1 MKSKTE
7 TSSSSALTCK
17 LKKTERHNMATVID
31 FLNQNSKFPV
41 LSSSI
46 TSRSNCIFFEICM
59 KPLRLPFLASLCTLA
74 ALVASVAIGQE
85 QKAPAPAAGTTG
97 VTAKVDPA
105 EVAASLTP
113 ESVQADISEIQ
124 FDAVVRV
131 EVDTKTPNFRVPWNI
146 GGMGSGVGTGF
157 LVGKNKFVTNAH
169 VVSNN
174 RLIYI
179 KKVNDPTPYVAKTIT
194 VAHDCDLALLEL
206 QSMDDFDK
214 AFKGV
219 EPLYLGGTPKLNTTV
234 IAVGYPI
241 GGERISVTRGVVSR
255 IDFRGYTH
263 SGVDN
268 HLTIQVDAAI
278 NPGNSGGPV
287 LQDNQVVGVA
297 FQGYSG
303 NVAQNTGY
311 MIPVPVI
318 KRFLKDSEDGKYDHY
333 VDFATSMINILN
345 PAQRVALSLPNDGKG
360 VMVAN
365 ADAAGSAAGQL
376 NTEDVLLSIEGHDI
390 FSDGFIEI
398 DGERVDMSEIIERR
412 FAGDKVDLIVW
423 REGKKVDISIELKR
437 FIPYLLQANQ
447 YDKDPTFVLFAGMQ
461 FQPLDRSLM
470 GAHAMNDMQVR
481 YHYLYYA
488 QEELYRDRPETVVLT
503 AVLPDSANTYL
514 QPYVGKVIDK
524 INGQKIRLLQ
534 DVHDALHGE
543 HAEEGRE
550 DFHVIRCLGEGRPL
564 VLERKVAAEAHKRIM
579 AKYNVGFDNKIVK
592 PEILEVEGLFDRAE
606 ADKRDA
612 KEEAE
617 GKNSADGGGD
627 DDDSEGGSDAE

>member
-1 MKSKTE
+1 MK
-7 TSSSSALTCK
+7 
-17 LKKTERHNMATVID
+17 
-31 FLNQNSKFPV
+31 
-41 LSSSI
+41 
-46 TSRSNCIFFEICM
+46 
-59 KPLRLPFLASLCTLA
+59 KPRLPFPAYFCSLILFT
-74 ALVASVAIGQE
+74 ASVATAQQE
-85 QKAPAPAAGTTG
+85 APAPNTPPPPPAGKSG
-97 VTAKVDPA
+97 VTATVDHEA
-105 EVAASLTP
+105 VEASLTP
-113 ESVQADISEIQ
+113 ESVQADISEIE
-124 FDAVVRV
+124 FDSVVRV

-157 LVGKNKFVTNAH
+157 LVGENKFVTNAH

-206 QSMDDFDK
+206 VKKEDFDK
-214 AFKGV
+214 AFKDV
-219 EPLYLGGTPKLNTTV
+219 EPLYLGGIPKLNTTV

-311 MIPVPVI
+311 MIPTPVI
-318 KRFLKDSEDGKYDHY
+318 ERFLKDSEDGKYDHY
-333 VDFATSMINILN
+333 VDIATSTINILN
-345 PAQRVALSLPNDGKG
+345 PAQRIALGLPNDGKG
-360 VMVAN
+360 VMVAK
-365 ADAAGSAAGQL
+365 ADAAGSAGGKIE
-376 NTEDVLLSIEGHDI
+376 TEDVLLSIDGHEI

-398 DGERVDMSEIIERR
+398 DGERVDMNEIIERK
-412 FAGDKVDLIVW
+412 FASDKVDLEVW
-423 REGKKVDISIELKR
+423 RKGKKINITIELQR

-447 YDKDPTFVLFAGMQ
+447 YDKQPTFVLFAGMQ

-470 GAHAMNDMQVR
+470 AAHPMSDMQVR

-488 QEELYRDRPETVVLT
+488 QEELYRDRPETVILT

-534 DVHDALHGE
+534 DVKDALDGD

-564 VLERKVAAEAHKRIM
+564 VIERKVAQEAHKRIM
-579 AKYNVGFDNKIVK
+579 AKYNVGFDHYIEK
-592 PEILEVEGLFDRAE
+592 PEILEVKGLFNREE

-612 KEEAE
+612 EKEAE
-617 GKNSADGGGD
+617 GKGDSDTGSDDDGGLD
-627 DDDSEGGSDAE
+627 IAE